1 MVIILGRNKTLNKK
15 LKLAKFLKQN
25 TPVPIWVVAKTARKF
40 RRHPKL
46 RHWRRSSL
54 KV

>member
-1 MVIILGRNKTLNKK
+1 MVTALGRNKTLSKK

-54 KV
+54 KI